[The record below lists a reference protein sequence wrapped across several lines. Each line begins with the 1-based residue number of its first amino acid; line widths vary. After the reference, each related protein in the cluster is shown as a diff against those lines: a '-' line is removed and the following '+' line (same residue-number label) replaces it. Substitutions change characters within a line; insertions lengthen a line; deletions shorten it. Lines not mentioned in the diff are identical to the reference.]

1 MTQIDILSLGY
12 DELLEELLLMGE
24 PKFRAKQIFS
34 WLHEKKVTSFSEM
47 TTLSLQLREKLKE
60 KFCLNRLKIVKRLA
74 SSIDDT
80 VKYLYQLPD
89 GNYVE
94 TVWMEYHHGVSVCL
108 STQVGCRMG
117 CKFCA
122 STIAG
127 FVRNLTTG
135 EILLQIYEAERDM
148 GKNID
153 SIVLMGIGEPLD
165 NYDNVISFLKIL
177 SNPEG
182 RGMSLRHVT
191 LSTCGIVPRIY
202 ELAKDAAGITLSI
215 SLHSSSDD
223 NRSEIMPINRRYN
236 ISELLEAANSFFKET
251 GRRITFEYAVIEDVN
266 SAEKDAAK
274 LAGIL
279 KGMQCHVNLIPINPI
294 AERSFHGSRKTAK
307 KFMDALS
314 NYGINATVRRTLGSD
329 IEAACGQL
337 RRNAIEK

>member
-127 FVRNLTTG
+127 FVRNLTPG

-177 SNPEG
+177 SNSEG

-191 LSTCGIVPRIY
+191 LSTCGIVPKIY
-202 ELAKDAAGITLSI
+202 DLAKDAAGITLSI

-223 NRSEIMPINRRYN
+223 KRSEIMPINRRYN

-274 LAGIL
+274 LVGIL

-307 KFMDALS
+307 KFMDVLS